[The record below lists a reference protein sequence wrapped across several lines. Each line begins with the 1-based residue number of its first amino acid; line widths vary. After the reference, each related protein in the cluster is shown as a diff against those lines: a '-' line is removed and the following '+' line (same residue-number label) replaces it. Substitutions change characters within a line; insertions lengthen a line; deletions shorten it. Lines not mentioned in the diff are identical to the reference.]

1 MIDYLQV
8 EELRNL
14 IAKLQAGVAE
24 VKLKHSAI
32 LTTAWNTKESKKVLN
47 YVLYPTFSSADNIAW
62 SLGSQASYDI
72 RGYIVLRAEVLDRI
86 LAVPSSYTVWQK
98 EVVIT
103 ILITSVLDKPSGV
116 LVKIICTY
124 NSNYDENVCNK
135 RTGCISVCMPCYNGR
150 TRL

>member
-124 NSNYDENVCNK
+124 NSDYDANVCNK